1 MGKQHNTISKHDII
15 REVKT
20 INSLMGVMFE
30 RISAIE
36 MAFERYIEMK
46 GDHEELKK
54 FLVDKPIED
63 HPLGAGFAHKDVK
76 NERKQEKHNKSRR
89 STIISP

>member
-15 REVKT
+15 REIKN
-20 INSLMGVMFE
+20 INSLIGVMFE

-36 MAFERYIEMK
+36 MAFEKYLEMK
-46 GDHEELKK
+46 GDNEELKK

-63 HPLGAGFAHKDVK
+63 SPLGAGFAHKDVK